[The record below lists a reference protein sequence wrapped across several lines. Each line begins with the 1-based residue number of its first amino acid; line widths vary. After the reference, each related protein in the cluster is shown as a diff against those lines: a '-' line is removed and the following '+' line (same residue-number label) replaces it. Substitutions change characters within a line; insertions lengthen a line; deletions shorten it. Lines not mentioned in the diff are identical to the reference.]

1 MKANEEVE
9 QLIQRVNGGEFN
21 KYIADLDGTDFGL
34 YLPAFAEGDDV
45 KLMLQ
50 GYSQVEKNLEVVVS
64 KNENDDL
71 SSAKVVGWIGSQV
84 AKDSKCTHGSTA
96 KCKHCSAH
104 PKNCRHCTHNRGK
117 YGDDLRAPELDYDS
131 TIRNLDDRRHLLEPL
146 AQDQLGLTLLHGH
159 NDEFMFTKLPEG
171 HVAVISDGITS
182 FRKEEDVLK
191 DETFV
196 PNIWR
201 ASEGRFRVAGGYS
214 SKLAG
219 ES

>member
-9 QLIQRVNGGEFN
+9 KLIQRVNGGDFN

-34 YLPAFAEGDDV
+34 YLPAFAEGDNV

-50 GYSQVEKNLEVVVS
+50 GYSQLERNLAISVS
-64 KNENDDL
+64 EGENDIL
-71 SSAKVVGWIGSQV
+71 GSKVVGWIGDQD

-96 KCKHCSAH
+96 KCTHCTTH
-104 PKNCRHCTHNRGK
+104 PSNCRHCTHNRGK
-117 YGDDLRAPELDYDS
+117 NQDDFRAPELDYDS
-131 TIRNLDDRRHLLEPL
+131 SIRDLDNKRHLLDPL
-146 AQDQLGLTLLHGH
+146 AKDQLGLTLLHGH
-159 NDEFMFTKLPEG
+159 NDKFMFTKLPEG

-182 FRKEEDVLK
+182 FRREEDVLS

-201 ASEGRFRVAGGYS
+201 ASEGQFRIAGGYS
-214 SKLAG
+214 SKIADK
-219 ES
+219 